1 MVVKLMQDYLLF
13 ARIWFRA
20 QDAETI
26 EEFVKAIK
34 VLPEVV
40 ECHLMAGEN
49 VMHLFA
55 L

>member
-1 MVVKLMQDYLLF
+1 MVVKVDAGLSLF

-34 VLPEVV
+34 GITRSGWN
-40 ECHLMAGEN
+40 AI
-49 VMHLFA
+49 
-55 L
+55 